1 METVPDRLASYGPS
15 DAWAAARAALDA
27 GARHEASGSPD
38 RAAACYE
45 EALACS
51 ATPTI
56 GAEAHR
62 RLADVHRSR
71 GDWARAIA
79 AARRSAD
86 IAADAGLDGLRAEAL
101 NAEGNVHLVRGE
113 LAEARALFERALAH
127 ASGDRVSGI
136 LLQNLGTCAARAG
149 DFARAGELFAT
160 SLERFRAAR
169 YERGVLIAL
178 NNVASARADAGDP
191 VGALPLLAE
200 AGEIARALN
209 DVDLLIVTVSVEA
222 EALGKLGRH
231 EEAER
236 RIGEALGF
244 FAHARNDLRRAECL
258 LVLGDIHAAQGG
270 EGHRDTARRCYG
282 MALQLAESL
291 GAAAVAA
298 RARSAMAADDPD
310 AGASAG

>member
-1 METVPDRLASYGPS
+1 MMETISDRAAASYGPS

-27 GARHEASGSPD
+27 GARHEAAGSPE
-38 RAAACYE
+38 RAASCYE
-45 EALACS
+45 EALAWS

-71 GDWARAIA
+71 GDWPRAIA
-79 AARRSAD
+79 AARRSAA
-86 IAADAGLDGLRAEAL
+86 IAAEAGLDALRAEAL

-113 LAEARALFERALAH
+113 IGEARALFEGALAH
-127 ASGDRVSGI
+127 ASGDRVRGI
-136 LLQNLGTCAARAG
+136 VLQNLGTCAARAG
-149 DFARAGELFAT
+149 DFAAAGELFAT
-160 SLERFRAAR
+160 SLGHFRAAR

-191 VGALPLLAE
+191 AAALPLLAE

-209 DVDLLIVTVSVEA
+209 DVDLLVVTVSVEA

-231 EEAER
+231 DEAER
-236 RIGEALGF
+236 CIGEALGF

-270 EGHRDTARRCYG
+270 EGHRDTAQRCYG

-291 GAAAVAA
+291 DAAGVAR
-298 RARSAMAADDPD
+298 RARSAM
-310 AGASAG
+310 GATE

>member
-1 METVPDRLASYGPS
+1 MSEGVAASYAPG

-27 GARHEASGSPD
+27 GARHEAAGSPE
-38 RAAACYE
+38 RAASCYE

-71 GDWARAIA
+71 GDWPRAIA
-79 AARRSAD
+79 AARRSAV
-86 IAADAGLDGLRAEAL
+86 IAAEAGLDGLRAEAL

-113 LAEARALFERALAH
+113 LAPARLLFERALAH
-127 ASGDRVSGI
+127 VPGDRVRGI
-136 LLQNLGTCAARAG
+136 VLQNLGTCAARAG
-149 DFARAGELFAT
+149 DFAAAGELFAT
-160 SLERFRAAR
+160 SLAHFRTAR
-169 YERGVLIAL
+169 YERGVVIAL
-178 NNVASARADAGDP
+178 NNVASAHADAGDP
-191 VGALPLLAE
+191 AAALPLLAE

-231 EEAER
+231 DEAER

-258 LVLGDIHAAQGG
+258 LVLGDIHAAQAG
-270 EGHRDTARRCYG
+270 EEHRDTARRCYG

-291 GAAAVAA
+291 DASAAAA
-298 RARSAMAADDPD
+298 RARAGIAAL
-310 AGASAG
+310 GAA

>member
-1 METVPDRLASYGPS
+1 METVPDRAASYGPS

-27 GARHEASGSPD
+27 GARHEAAGSPE

-79 AARRSAD
+79 AARRSAA
-86 IAADAGLDGLRAEAL
+86 IAAEAGLDGLRAEAL
-101 NAEGNVHLVRGE
+101 NAEGNVHQVRGE
-113 LAEARALFERALAH
+113 LAAACTLYERALGYAT
-127 ASGDRVSGI
+127 GDRVGGI
-136 LLQNLGTCAARAG
+136 VLQNLGACAARAG
-149 DFARAGELFAT
+149 DFARATELFAT
-160 SLERFRAAR
+160 SLERFRLAR

-178 NNVASARADAGDP
+178 NNVASARTDAGDP
-191 VGALPLLAE
+191 AGALPLLAE
-200 AGEIARALN
+200 AAGIARALN

-231 EEAER
+231 DEAER
-236 RIGEALGF
+236 RLGEALGF

-258 LVLGDIHAAQGG
+258 LVLGDIHAAQPGD
-270 EGHRDTARRCYG
+270 GHRDTARRCYD
-282 MALQLAESL
+282 MALQLAEAL
-291 GAAAVAA
+291 DAGLVAA
-298 RARSAMAADDPD
+298 RAR
-310 AGASAG
+310 AGVERLG